1 MASILKDFEARQL
14 EVDEDEQLEVLEEEE
29 EDWDSQDELM
39 DVERQ
44 ASSGHM
50 ITFSGGTLVSEEMHT
65 FHDLP
70 PSTVERRVLTVNE
83 EGRIIAEKRCVCL
96 TRKLIPTNILQHSFL
111 YFRVVASPLIALHTL
126 GVMVCNLQNSRV
138 WFNRSRQST
147 DVYCSDVM
155 SHVWVGY

>member
-1 MASILKDFEARQL
+1 MRHPLSHSFAPTGTNAPPIRERLFQYSMPAPHRAASLKAC
-14 EVDEDEQLEVLEEEE
+14 
-29 EDWDSQDELM
+29 
-39 DVERQ
+39 
-44 ASSGHM
+44 
-50 ITFSGGTLVSEEMHT
+50 EMLPLAEPISLIMQHT

-96 TRKLIPTNILQHSFL
+96 TRKLIPTNILQHSSL